1 MIDVKKFTN
10 FKFTNLLF
18 LQDDARQFY
27 DTCLG
32 LVETYVKHNTGRL
45 TEEVNAE
52 EDSFHDMLLFMDLLS
67 NLLTKEIIDLS
78 SAEGKPSFHSMKE
91 V

>member
-1 MIDVKKFTN
+1 M
-10 FKFTNLLF
+10 F

-27 DTCLG
+27 ETCLR

-52 EDSFHDMLLFMDLLS
+52 EDSFNDMLLFMDLLS

-78 SAEGKPSFHSMKE
+78 ATDGKYYRSSRYIRK
-91 V
+91 